1 MLIQR
6 IGKDLV
12 RIPVSVH
19 AEPVATRHG
28 TSADGMDDW
37 RFLPPEQVVSV
48 EKEHEYFFRSIGG
61 PIKTFRVTIVKPIPV
76 ERLHHIVP
84 GLSCV
89 GLGGGRGYG
98 YIHETKTLGEGT

>member
-1 MLIQR
+1 
-6 IGKDLV
+6 
-12 RIPVSVH
+12 
-19 AEPVATRHG
+19 
-28 TSADGMDDW
+28 MDDW

-89 GLGGGRGYG
+89 GLGGGVVGVTVTF
-98 YIHETKTLGEGT
+98 TKPKHLERVHDLLENVPQDT